1 MPASTTTLTPSGA
14 DLISTTLQRV
24 LAGDEQVVGQTT
36 QALLRSGLDPVG
48 VAITF
53 LDPLLVETG
62 RQWQTGHLSVT
73 QEHVITA
80 LCTGALDVLAHE
92 PAPGRRKAVSAVVGC
107 AHGERHALGAKIVSL
122 ALRQRGWTVTDL
134 GPSATAE
141 EFLDAVRSSTAR
153 VVALSVATPQR
164 VPATAALVAQL
175 KDQEPG
181 LYMIV
186 GGRAADPA
194 LIPAADLV
202 VGRDLDRALD
212 ALEGDEVD

>member
-1 MPASTTTLTPSGA
+1 LTPSGA